1 MICQR
6 GGEEEEEKEVKVVCL
21 CYSVFKC
28 MKGDTCVSF
37 AERVRVSMCELCLQL
52 SAMRS
57 RSERK

>member
-6 GGEEEEEKEVKVVCL
+6 GGEEEEEKEVKVACL

-37 AERVRVSMCELCLQL
+37 AERVCEHV
-52 SAMRS
+52 
-57 RSERK
+57 